1 MEQGNAI
8 QLSVVLFL
16 SAYNRCADGCTAA
29 DKQQS
34 NPQQKIGVISR
45 LRRLVGAGFDGAA
58 GQLCRHGGSLGD
70 FLYCRSI
77 GEILLA
83 AVAVPIRNVAF
94 FGNGG
99 GLCVNV
105 FQVGVVVRV
114 RAAVACLAN
123 LTDGFCGAGRRAAV
137 AILGFRMAGV
147 TFTDSGVGL
156 FIAILR
162 PSAPVVVQRIAGEEG
177 RLIRRALGAQTADCA
192 GLVVD
197 RLFRAGGGG
206 FQVLCI
212 HGLRREAVGQLF
224 AILSLAKLTD
234 GLSYAGCHTTGA
246 VFCFHGVAG
255 AAAAVGAVVIRCP
268 HTPIVGMFVTGLG
281 LEHRQGLTR
290 CGHIL
295 ALAVPWVF
303 AISAAID
310 EQRQHRAVAKLRG
323 SLGAGGFIH
332 CAAIV
337 PDGLCGCGIQI
348 IAVSYGAFGYAD
360 NTADI
365 ACSCPCRRRQR
376 PYAVAVGYGGVGIE
390 DVAHDT
396 APALAIYLTSLPV

>member
-1 MEQGNAI
+1 M
-8 QLSVVLFL
+8 
-16 SAYNRCADGCTAA
+16 
-29 DKQQS
+29 
-34 NPQQKIGVISR
+34 
-45 LRRLVGAGFDGAA
+45 
-58 GQLCRHGGSLGD
+58 
-70 FLYCRSI
+70 
-77 GEILLA
+77 
-83 AVAVPIRNVAF
+83 
-94 FGNGG
+94 
-99 GLCVNV
+99 
-105 FQVGVVVRV
+105 
-114 RAAVACLAN
+114 
-123 LTDGFCGAGRRAAV
+123 
-137 AILGFRMAGV
+137 
-147 TFTDSGVGL
+147 
-156 FIAILR
+156 
-162 PSAPVVVQRIAGEEG
+162 
-177 RLIRRALGAQTADCA
+177 
-192 GLVVD
+192 
-197 RLFRAGGGG
+197 
-206 FQVLCI
+206 
-212 HGLRREAVGQLF
+212 GQLF

-396 APALAIYLTSLPV
+396 ACLSNIFNIVARITDRYCTQIVAVGYGIARREVVARDTTGGALFHFVAGDIDIAGVVTVFDDHISAQGAYNTGSLACATIFVAASRLDNSGIDAAHNGGVFGKPYDTTNVQVAAASTGDEFTYNTAVIAAILNG

>member
-1 MEQGNAI
+1 MLRRFCFSRKLEQGNAI

-16 SAYNRCADGCTAA
+16 SAYNRCTNGCTAA
-29 DKQQS
+29 DEQQG

-156 FIAILR
+156 FIAVLR
-162 PSAPVVVQRIAGEEG
+162 PSAPVVVQRG
-177 RLIRRALGAQTADCA
+177 IRCGKR
-192 GLVVD
+192 
-197 RLFRAGGGG
+197 
-206 FQVLCI
+206 I
-212 HGLRREAVGQLF
+212 
-224 AILSLAKLTD
+224 
-234 GLSYAGCHTTGA
+234 
-246 VFCFHGVAG
+246 GV
-255 AAAAVGAVVIRCP
+255 VGAYFSAR
-268 HTPIVGMFVTGLG
+268 TG
-281 LEHRQGLTR
+281 
-290 CGHIL
+290 
-295 ALAVPWVF
+295 
-303 AISAAID
+303 
-310 EQRQHRAVAKLRG
+310 
-323 SLGAGGFIH
+323 
-332 CAAIV
+332 
-337 PDGLCGCGIQI
+337 
-348 IAVSYGAFGYAD
+348 
-360 NTADI
+360 
-365 ACSCPCRRRQR
+365 
-376 PYAVAVGYGGVGIE
+376 
-390 DVAHDT
+390 
-396 APALAIYLTSLPV
+396 